1 MRSLHSEINPQ
12 LARESLVQIKS
23 KWNIQRC
30 AGIGISDSATPR
42 ALDRRAV
49 ESWEA
54 AALDDGDIRG
64 AAAGVHRDAQN
75 DRSLLTG
82 LAGFDR
88 VNEGGSFGEG
98 CLRGIH
104 IRRTASDRAG
114 RLGAGVGFSNR
125 RGGGFLG
132 FWSRRFWLGTLRRGS
147 WLGFRQNLGLLL

>member
-1 MRSLHSEINPQ
+1 MRSPHPEINPQ
-12 LARESLVQIKS
+12 LARELLVQIES
-23 KWNIQRC
+23 KRNIQRR
-30 AGIGISDSATPR
+30 AGLGISDSATPG

-64 AAAGVHRDAQN
+64 AAPGVHGDAQN
-75 DRSLLTG
+75 YRSLLAG

-104 IRRTASDRAG
+104 IRRTTSDRAG
-114 RLGAGVGFSNR
+114 RLGAGVGFS
-125 RGGGFLG
+125 
-132 FWSRRFWLGTLRRGS
+132 SR
-147 WLGFRQNLGLLL
+147 